1 MGAHT
6 SAWFCRSWVAFA
18 ALLLAGCAT
27 PPPIVAADDDELEM
41 VTVPSLLVE
50 YPPIEPVE
58 PPIASPTVPPA
69 PAPAPVRAQAATAPG
84 PVAMISPALVAVPP
98 AAVDTPGEDV
108 QLILLLSDLQR
119 FGGMG
124 AEEVR
129 RELGT
134 ATQALARQRN
144 DVNRVRLAV
153 LYTLIRSNPQDD
165 QRALQLLENV
175 AKSNPG
181 TPSIKQLA
189 VILQA
194 QISERLRAVRDEQQ
208 KADAALQKLEAL
220 RQMERSLIRDR
231 ARSGSAGGGGGGSAG
246 GSAGGGGGGGGGGGR

>member
-1 MGAHT
+1 M
-6 SAWFCRSWVAFA
+6 SAWFGRAWIAY
-18 ALLLAGCAT
+18 ALILLAGCAT
-27 PPPIVAADDDELEM
+27 PPPIVAADEDELER

-58 PPIASPTVPPA
+58 PPITSLPPSPA
-69 PAPAPVRAQAATAPG
+69 PARAPVPAPAATTPG
-84 PVAMISPALVAVPP
+84 PVAMIPPSLVTVPP
-98 AAVDTPGEDV
+98 AAVDPPGEDV

-119 FGGMG
+119 FGSMG

-134 ATQALARQRN
+134 TTQALARQRT
-144 DVNRVRLAV
+144 DVSRVRLAV

-231 ARSGSAGGGGGGSAG
+231 GRSGDGRGSSGGGGLSLIHI
-246 GSAGGGGGGGGGGGR
+246 

>member
-1 MGAHT
+1 M
-6 SAWFCRSWVAFA
+6 SAWISRAWIAYA
-18 ALLLAGCAT
+18 AMLLAGCAT
-27 PPPIVAADDDELEM
+27 PPPFVAANEDELET

-58 PPIASPTVPPA
+58 PAITLPTAPRV
-69 PAPAPVRAQAATAPG
+69 PAPAPVPAQARTAPG
-84 PVAMISPALVAVPP
+84 PVAMIPPSLVTVPP
-98 AAVDTPGEDV
+98 AAVDPPGEDV

-124 AEEVR
+124 SEEVR
-129 RELGT
+129 RELGS
-134 ATQALARQRN
+134 ATQALARQRT
-144 DVNRVRLAV
+144 DGNRVRLAV

-181 TPSIKQLA
+181 TPVVKQLA
-189 VILQA
+189 FILQA

-231 ARSGSAGGGGGGSAG
+231 ARSGSAGGGGTGGGSGG
-246 GSAGGGGGGGGGGGR
+246 GSGGGGGGGGGGR

>member
-1 MGAHT
+1 M
-6 SAWFCRSWVAFA
+6 SAWFGR
-18 ALLLAGCAT
+18 ALIAYATMLLAGCAT
-27 PPPIVAADDDELEM
+27 PPTIVAAGEDELET
-41 VTVPSLLVE
+41 VTVPSLMVE

-58 PPIASPTVPPA
+58 PPITLPTAPPVPAS
-69 PAPAPVRAQAATAPG
+69 APVPAQAANAPG
-84 PVAMISPALVAVPP
+84 PVAMIPPSLVTVPP
-98 AAVDTPGEDV
+98 AVVDPPGEDV

-124 AEEVR
+124 SEEVR
-129 RELGT
+129 RELGN
-134 ATQALARQRN
+134 ASQALARQRT
-144 DVNRVRLAV
+144 DGNRVRLAV

-181 TPSIKQLA
+181 TPAVKQLA
-189 VILQA
+189 FILQA

-231 ARSGSAGGGGGGSAG
+231 ARSGSAGGGGTGGSSGG
-246 GSAGGGGGGGGGGGR
+246 GSAGGG